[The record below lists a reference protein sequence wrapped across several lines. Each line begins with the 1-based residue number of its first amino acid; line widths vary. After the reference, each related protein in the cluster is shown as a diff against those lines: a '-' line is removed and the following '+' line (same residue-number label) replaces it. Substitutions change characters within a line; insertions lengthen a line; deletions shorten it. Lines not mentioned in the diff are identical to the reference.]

1 MKILNLLLPTAFLA
15 VLVIG
20 LTLFFTTEDRE
31 VSEMENRELQTANF
45 STSVQDIISGKLT
58 KKVESY
64 ISDQFAF
71 RDDWMK
77 TFVKFQSVTGKTVIK
92 DQYYVDA
99 RTGWIVSK
107 AADLV
112 PEEELDA
119 FVDDFTKIQEGLS
132 AHDIPMAFFTFP
144 AKATYIRKPS
154 PSFVPEDM
162 GIKNNARLHEKLT
175 ANGIDNT
182 KIMDA
187 IPKAVDVHDMYFKTD
202 HHWNMFGAYQGY
214 LALMKN
220 VNERIGEKIEPIP
233 FEEKNMSCLPNDF
246 SGSWNKVLYLTVAND
261 DQICYNYP
269 ESFEN
274 QFTVYMGKV
283 GEGKEYTFNDIYG
296 GAKNM
301 DQSEFVSYATGY
313 SLDYAMLSF
322 LNEDYDSDKHI
333 VIVKDS
339 YMNAIQFHVASH
351 FKQTTILDL
360 RYTKGDPV
368 DLIAEL
374 DPDYVFFAYNDRN
387 FNVVKQY

>member
-1 MKILNLLLPTAFLA
+1 MKILNFLLPIASLA

-58 KKVESY
+58 KEVESY

-77 TFVKFQSVTGKTVIK
+77 TFVKFQSATGKTVIK

-112 PEEELDA
+112 PEEELDN
-119 FVDDFTKIQEGLS
+119 FVGDFTKINEGLS

-144 AKATYIRKPS
+144 AKATYVREPS
-154 PSFVPEDM
+154 PSYAPEDM
-162 GIKNNARLHEKLT
+162 GIKNNARLHKKLT
-175 ANGIDNT
+175 ANGIDNA

-187 IPKAVDVHDMYFKTD
+187 IPNGVDVHNMFFKTD
-202 HHWNMFGAYQGY
+202 HHWTMYGAYQGY
-214 LALMKN
+214 LAMMEN
-220 VNERIGEKIEPIP
+220 INARIGEEIQPIP
-233 FEEKNMSCLPNDF
+233 FEENNMSCLPNDF
-246 SGSWNKVLYLTVAND
+246 SGSWNKVLYMTVEND

-269 ESFEN
+269 ENFES

-283 GEGKEYTFNDIYG
+283 GEGKEFKFNDIYG
-296 GAKNM
+296 AAKNM
-301 DQSEFVSYATGY
+301 PQDELVSYATGY
-313 SLDYAMLSF
+313 SLDYAMLTF
-322 LNEDYDSDKHI
+322 LNNDYDSDKHI

-351 FKQTTILDL
+351 FKQTTIVDL
-360 RYTKGDPV
+360 RHTKGDPV

-387 FNVVKQY
+387 FNVVEQY